1 MATITTTTADGGVR
15 TDTCSSAIARN
26 TSSLVYSVTKT
37 TDSGFHFNTIPTY
50 SVTSSNFNVVV
61 SDQVFNSDNQLT
73 SVKFSFF
80 YSIIDN
86 DVAASAGERITFD
99 EPSVSADRSQV
110 QHIRNVF
117 FLGMAFNENGSLK
130 SSESSATLRV
140 TGTENATYKLKIEN
154 SIGLTYDFSN
164 DTFTRSLTFSNEQK
178 IETNKTQ
185 VLLGRQPGV
194 NSHIIL
200 IPEHFST
207 NIIQNTYTITVTPTG
222 STKSNIEGTSS
233 EPLTFVESQL
243 GLVSFNFNVAE
254 STYGITAASSQI
266 KSISNKTALSN
277 LSIFNPSDFPTLN
290 ADNNGYFSY
299 SQALSYSSTTT
310 TNIAVAGGRNI
321 TLDSTTAALKLRVG
335 DSVTGTNI
343 AEGTTI
349 TALDPAG
356 TSSITISTDIVSYPL
371 ADETTL
377 TFGRVIGLT
386 RHPLASDIRTTSPIT
401 ASSGIVSPI
410 NYSVSSQTTSSQA
423 VELTDSSASDDLV
436 VGMLAQSSSI
446 IGFPKILGTS
456 GGTVFLTTEQS
467 LPANEEIQFSV
478 SGAKIEVET
487 INVTGAGTTS
497 PKLNVIGYVEKLG
510 LENVVAEIVLSNFL
524 DDATYGTVVANA
536 GTATCTLGGGVK
548 ISPLTEPQ
556 TISNITISEITSSGS
571 GTTVLSSDKKQIK
584 YLAPSSGTSDTISYK
599 VTDGVSTSAAA
610 NIVITLTP

>member
-1 MATITTTTADGGVR
+1 MATITTTTDGSVR

-73 SVKFSFF
+73 GVKFSFF
-80 YSIIDN
+80 YSITDT
-86 DVAASAGERITFD
+86 DVVVSAGEKITFD

-110 QHIRNVF
+110 QYIRNAF
-117 FLGMAFNENGSLK
+117 FLSKDFNQNGSLK

-140 TGTENATYKLKIEN
+140 TGAENATYKLKIEN

-164 DTFTRSLTFSNEQK
+164 DTFTRSLTFSSEQK

-185 VLLGRQPGV
+185 TLLGRQPGA
-194 NSHIIL
+194 NNHAIL

-207 NIIQNTYTITVTPTG
+207 NTIENIYTITVTPTG
-222 STKSNIEGTSS
+222 STKSNVEGTSS
-233 EPLTFVESQL
+233 EPLTFTNSQL

-254 STYGITAASSQI
+254 STYGIAAASSQI
-266 KSISNKTALSN
+266 KSISNKTAFSN
-277 LSIFNPSDFPTLN
+277 LSTFNPSDFPTLN
-290 ADNNGYFSY
+290 ANNNCYFSY

-310 TNIAVAGGRNI
+310 TDTAVAGGRNI

-371 ADETTL
+371 VDETTL
-377 TFGRVIGLT
+377 TFGRVVGVT
-386 RHPLASDIRTTSPIT
+386 RQPTGSDIRTTSPIT
-401 ASSGIVSPI
+401 TNNGIRSSIECFTSRQIVNSKI
-410 NYSVSSQTTSSQA
+410 I
-423 VELTDSSASDDLV
+423 ELIDNSAIDNLV
-436 VGMLAQSSSI
+436 VGMLAQSNNI
-446 IGFPKILGTS
+446 IGFPKIENIS
-456 GGTVFLTTEQS
+456 GRTVFLTTAQS
-467 LPANEEIQFSV
+467 LPENEIIQFSV
-478 SGAKIEVET
+478 SGVKVEIQT
-487 INVTGAGTTS
+487 INVTGAGTAS
-497 PKLNVIGYVEKLG
+497 PKLNVIGYVERLG
-510 LENVVAEIVLSNFL
+510 VENVVAEVVLSNFL
-524 DDATYGTVVANA
+524 DDATYGTVVASA
-536 GTATCTLGGGVK
+536 GTATCALSGGVK

-556 TISNITISEITSSGS
+556 TLSNITISEITSSGS
-571 GTTVLSSDKKQIK
+571 GTTALSSDKTQIK